1 MKARH
6 IYTELS
12 TPCTMT
18 SVSESIPHLPLR
30 SLKTSQVKIMECI
43 SNNFQSSI
51 ASLNQSR
58 LGISQSQLCLTH
70 RKPSK
75 ISILP
80 LTREKVRVTHKAR
93 RRADGSGNVSASGFC
108 LNPGNSRKQIENAG
122 KSYA

>member
-1 MKARH
+1 MKTRH

-30 SLKTSQVKIMECI
+30 SLKTSQVKIMDI
-43 SNNFQSSI
+43 SNTFQSPI
-51 ASLNQSR
+51 ASLNQTR
-58 LGISQSQLCLTH
+58 LAISQSQLCLTQ

-93 RRADGSGNVSASGFC
+93 RRADGSGNVSASGFY